1 MSGTAIQAIDR
12 SSLSVANSVIARDLH
27 FSLGAMGIV
36 LSAFGW
42 AYFLGNLPAGRLC
55 DRFGAKR
62 VYGYGAALWSVASA
76 LTGCATG
83 IISLLF
89 SRVFVGF
96 GESVNFPAA
105 TKVVSERFP
114 PSERGRATGIYTT
127 GLPIGFAVT
136 PGLTVGLMMLFG
148 SADHPNWRMAFFLTG
163 IGSLIWVVLWLKTY
177 PELKVAEVS
186 GGAQPAKQTHIPLS
200 VLLKFRDTWALI
212 VIKFLND
219 YLYYL
224 FILWLPGYLAY
235 ARHFNLGQLAFYST
249 MPFLVSVF
257 VRPLYGF
264 LCDKLVS
271 FGWNATTIKKAMLI
285 CPQIIAM
292 VAVIFAAYAESAVA
306 AAWLMVLGIA
316 GEQAAGVLIWVL
328 PQDLAAKGTG
338 GSLGGITNT
347 AGAIASIV
355 SPVITGFIAQYFG
368 FQIALVIAGSAM
380 AGSALLVMFFL
391 TKFGPLNIRDVDLT
405 SSQPSPS
412 PAS

>member
-1 MSGTAIQAIDR
+1 MT
-12 SSLSVANSVIARDLH
+12 
-27 FSLGAMGIV
+27 
-36 LSAFGW
+36 
-42 AYFLGNLPAGRLC
+42 
-55 DRFGAKR
+55 
-62 VYGYGAALWSVASA
+62 
-76 LTGCATG
+76 
-83 IISLLF
+83 LLM
-89 SRVFVGF
+89 SRVLVGF

-105 TKVVSERFP
+105 TKVIGERFA

-136 PGLTVGLMMLFG
+136 PGLTVGLMVMFG
-148 SADHPNWRMAFFLTG
+148 STSHPNWRVAFFLTG
-163 IGSLIWVVLWLKTY
+163 IGSLLWVALWLRTF
-177 PELKVAEVS
+177 PELKVAGI
-186 GGAQPAKQTHIPLS
+186 GGAKAKPVEQIHIPLS
-200 VLLKFRDTWALI
+200 VIMKFRDTWALI

-257 VRPLYGF
+257 VRPMYGV

-271 FGWNATTIKKAMLI
+271 FGWNATIVKKTLLI
-285 CPQIIAM
+285 CPQIVAL
-292 VAVIFAAYAESAVA
+292 VAVVFAAYAESAVA

-328 PQDLAAKGTG
+328 PQDLASKGTG

-368 FQIALVIAGSAM
+368 FKWALVIAGSAM

-391 TKFGPLNIRDVDLT
+391 TKFAPLDIKDENIT
-405 SSQPSPS
+405 SSRPTLS